1 MKIAKQR
8 TRTQRPSRLRLDVE
22 DVSGRPDVPSAA
34 QLRHWAAAALQPAVQ
49 EAEIGLRVV
58 GEAEGRTLNRDYR
71 GKDYAT
77 NVLTFALNEGEDT
90 PQGLPLFGDIVITA
104 EVVAR
109 EAAEQGKTLDAHYAH
124 MVVHSMLHLQ
134 GFDHIDDAEA
144 EAMEA
149 LETVIVKRLGYPD
162 PYGEEHA

>member
-8 TRTQRPSRLRLDVE
+8 TRRQAAARLQLAIEFVVDPTGLPDAALLRRWAEAALL
-22 DVSGRPDVPSAA
+22 PDVA
-34 QLRHWAAAALQPAVQ
+34 Q
-49 EAEIGLRVV
+49 AEIGLRVV
-58 GEAEGRTLNRDYR
+58 DEQEGRTLNRDYR

-77 NVLTFALNEGEDT
+77 NVLTFALNEGED
-90 PQGLPLFGDIVITA
+90 PIPGMPLFGDIVLTA
-104 EVVAR
+104 GVVAR
-109 EAAEQGKTLDAHYAH
+109 EAEEQGKTLDAHYAH
-124 MVVHSMLHLQ
+124 LVVHSMLHLQ
-134 GFDHIDDAEA
+134 GFDHLEEDEA